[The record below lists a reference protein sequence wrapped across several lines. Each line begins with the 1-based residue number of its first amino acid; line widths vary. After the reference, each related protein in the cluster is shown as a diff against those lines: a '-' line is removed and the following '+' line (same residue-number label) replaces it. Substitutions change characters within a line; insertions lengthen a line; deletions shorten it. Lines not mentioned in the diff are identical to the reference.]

1 MSSLR
6 VIGALPAPR
15 STWMNHAQAAEYLG
29 VGENKLREMRAAW
42 HAEHGTRVER
52 RIGRRHVRFA
62 AADLDDLAG
71 WFSRHIDRTEQEVPR
86 VLES

>member
-6 VIGALPAPR
+6 VIGAVPAAP
-15 STWMNHAQAAEYLG
+15 SLWMNHAQAAEYLG

-42 HAEHGTRVER
+42 HAEHGSRVER

-62 AADLDDLAG
+62 AADLDLLAV
-71 WFSRHIDRTEQEVPR
+71 WFSRHLDQMEAPR
-86 VLES
+86 VVES